1 MSALSF
7 DPLATLVYADGYDL
21 SKRPIWCRIQH
32 GVDTRPTSFVDMVRR
47 SRRVPSIAQKE
58 YLDSI
63 KRTKRR
69 TPTAARFK
77 PTLDP
82 VAEESDTSCASTLI
96 VSNDE
101 ICDLQ

>member
-7 DPLATLVYADGYDL
+7 DPLATLVYDGYDP
-21 SKRPIWCRIQH
+21 SKRPIWCRIQY

-47 SRRVPSIAQKE
+47 NRRVPSIAQEE

-63 KRTKRR
+63 KKTKRR
-69 TPTAARFK
+69 TPPAARFK
-77 PTLDP
+77 PTLEAID
-82 VAEESDTSCASTLI
+82 EESDTDSCASTLI

-101 ICDLQ
+101 T